1 MGVNFSL
8 GQFYGDARIA
18 MTGATFDVRA
28 QSATARE
35 EDVETHSHRDAHFV
49 LVLSG
54 LYISSA
60 HGADEISRA
69 PTLVFNPPGTTHRDR
84 FVEGI
89 GRFVTV
95 SLDVAAYRELSST
108 VSVCRYATLL
118 RAKAALAAA
127 FDIVRGIRERRD
139 PSHIESSAWELMS
152 GIEPRVRPMTQAPIW
167 ALEAYE
173 SIMDRATDAGL
184 EVRDVAADI
193 GMHPVHVARVFRE
206 CWGCSPGE
214 LIRWRRV
221 DRAADL
227 LRHSN
232 RSGAEIAAAV
242 GFADQSH
249 MTRAFRATFGV
260 TPSMFHRY
268 KPPVPARR

>member
-1 MGVNFSL
+1 MGVDFSL

-118 RAKAALAAA
+118 RAKAALASA

-152 GIEPRVRPMTQAPIW
+152 GIEQRVRPMTKAPIW
-167 ALEAYE
+167 ALKAYE
-173 SIMDRATDAGL
+173 SIMDRSTDAGL

-206 CWGCSPGE
+206 CWGCSPGDS
-214 LIRWRRV
+214 LASGRQGRGLATAFQQVRCRNRR
-221 DRAADL
+221 RGRLRGSESYEPRISRDL
-227 LRHSN
+227 RCHPQYVS
-232 RSGAEIAAAV
+232 
-242 GFADQSH
+242 
-249 MTRAFRATFGV
+249 
-260 TPSMFHRY
+260 
-268 KPPVPARR
+268 